1 MAHEAL
7 LEEYEA
13 RRAKALAG
21 GGEDKYAKR
30 KAAGVWTARERIAYL
45 VDPDSFIE
53 SGLFGSSGVYPE
65 QADETQTDGK
75 LAGYGRINGR
85 DAAIVVNDFTV
96 KGASTSYTNSR
107 KIAHMKRTATERGMP
122 LVVIGESTGARLPD
136 AMGSRGMGLLLGNDN
151 TQFRRTRE
159 TPMCAAAF
167 GPSFGS
173 STWLMCQ
180 ADFAVMQ
187 KGATMAVSSPRLV
200 SMALGEKID
209 AEALGGWRLHAEIT
223 GLVDQVVDKEEEV
236 FDAIKTFLSYLP
248 SHHNEAPPEA
258 TVPAGSGAEIDKVFS
273 ILPESRTQVYDMR
286 RVVKCIVDKDTT
298 FEIKPRFGKSALT
311 ALARL
316 GGKTV
321 GIVANNPLHRGGAL
335 DADACRKIVDFL
347 VLCDSFNVPIVLL
360 VDTPGF
366 QIGTEAEKAGAPGRI
381 MNFMNAMTLL
391 TVPRLSVIIRKSYG
405 RAYVCMG
412 GGRHSDDIAAWPT
425 AEVSFMSPEFATKI
439 VHGVGAGE
447 PGFDEKFAQI
457 QKGSDVWG
465 LASVYAAQAVI
476 RPEQTRDY
484 LIRMLEVYKLRIT
497 KGVGQHLMRNW
508 PTSY

>member
-1 MAHEAL
+1 MALDAL

-21 GGEDKYAKR
+21 GGAEKYAKR
-30 KAAGVWTARERIAYL
+30 KAAGIWNARERIAYL
-45 VDPDSFIE
+45 ADRGSFIE

-85 DAAIVVNDFTV
+85 DVCLVVNDFTV
-96 KGASTSYTNSR
+96 KGASTSATNSK
-107 KIAHMKRTATERGMP
+107 KIAHMRRTATERGMP

-136 AMGSRGMGLLLGNDN
+136 AMGSRGMGMLLGNDI

-167 GPSFGS
+167 GPAFGS

-180 ADFAVMQ
+180 SDFAVMQ

-200 SMALGEKID
+200 SMALGEKVD
-209 AEALGGWRLHAEIT
+209 TEELGGWRLHAEIT
-223 GLVDQVVDKEEEV
+223 GLADQVADTEEQV

-248 SHHNEAPPEA
+248 SHHMEAPPDA
-258 TVPAGSGAEIDKVFS
+258 PVPAGSGADMDKVFS
-273 ILPESRTQVYDMR
+273 ILPDSRTQVYDMR
-286 RVVKCIVDKDTT
+286 KVIRCIVDKDTM
-298 FEIKPRFGKSALT
+298 FELKPRFGKSAVT
-311 ALARL
+311 TLARL
-316 GGKTV
+316 GGKSV
-321 GIVANNPLHRGGAL
+321 GVVANNPLHRGGAL

-347 VLCDSFNVPIVLL
+347 VLCDSFNVPILLL

-366 QIGTEAEKAGAPGRI
+366 QIGTDAERAGAPGKI
-381 MNFMNAMTLL
+381 MNFMNAMTLV
-391 TVPRLSVIIRKSYG
+391 TVPRLSVIVRKSYG

-412 GGRHSDDIAAWPT
+412 GGRHSDDVAAWPT

-439 VHGVGAGE
+439 VHGVGVGE
-447 PGFDEKFAQI
+447 PGFDEALAKIRQGA
-457 QKGSDVWG
+457 DVWG

-484 LIRMLEVYKLRIT
+484 LIRMLDVYKLRIT
-497 KGVGQHLMRNW
+497 RGVGQHLMRTW